1 MISVTYKLRIGKNG
15 FGVFGHHIFICVD
28 KSQEFLFDYAQRSTL
43 KLNMVKQVNT
53 LRAIKKL

>member
-1 MISVTYKLRIGKNG
+1 MISVNYKLRIGKKR
-15 FGVFGHHIFICVD
+15 FGRNLFICVD